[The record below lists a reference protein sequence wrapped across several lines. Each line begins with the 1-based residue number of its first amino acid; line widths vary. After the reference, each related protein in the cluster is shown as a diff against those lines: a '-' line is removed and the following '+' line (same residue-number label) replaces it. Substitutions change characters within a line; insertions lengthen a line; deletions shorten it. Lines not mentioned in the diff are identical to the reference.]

1 MLRVLP
7 EMAARGQVA
16 ESDKDD
22 VLKLLQATLISSKAG
37 VPLEK
42 LNRKSN
48 ILHLKHQSHFLS
60 VTKFLQ
66 LTVLKS
72 REIVR
77 LREW

>member
-22 VLKLLQATLISSKAG
+22 VLKLLQATLISKAG

-48 ILHLKHQSHFLS
+48 ILHLEHQSHFLS